1 MEITYGHR
9 IDSLQDPYVKLAQ
22 HATEATVRAGSPG
35 SMLVDFF
42 PVCTSLFFVFAFCSA
57 RTGADGETRT
67 SVKKLP
73 TWMPGAGFK
82 RDAFR
87 IRELV
92 HEMMDT
98 PYEMVKGAM
107 VSFDGPMILRSE
119 LADPPRPGRGHC
131 AAVVYR
137 FSSRGDVRPQWT
149 FHGGS

>member
-1 MEITYGHR
+1 ME
-9 IDSLQDPYVKLAQ
+9 DELVQLAERSVN
-22 HATEATVRAGSPG
+22 ATNEGGNPG

-87 IRELV
+87 NEVDRPAIVVCTVRV
-92 HEMMDT
+92 
-98 PYEMVKGAM
+98 
-107 VSFDGPMILRSE
+107 RN
-119 LADPPRPGRGHC
+119 PRMYGED
-131 AAVVYR
+131 ALIV
-137 FSSRGDVRPQWT
+137 
-149 FHGGS
+149 